1 MYLELDEQVQLNY
14 QSEGDPKLPALLLW
28 NGARCTLRQWDHV
41 VPMLRD
47 SFQFVR
53 FDVRGSGHSRADTES
68 KFTLQIYADDTCQ
81 LLSHL
86 GVSQCHVGRWPG
98 YLERH

>member
-1 MYLELDEQVQLNY
+1 
-14 QSEGDPKLPALLLW
+14 
-28 NGARCTLRQWDHV
+28 
-41 VPMLRD
+41 MLRD

-68 KFTLQIYADDTCQ
+68 KFTLQTYADDTCQ

-86 GVSQCHVGRWPG
+86 GVS
-98 YLERH
+98 